1 MVTTRIDLFQNSALL
16 GTAMTLRIA
25 ELGELDN
32 NNNNGNFL
40 FPTNTT
46 LHDDTHHSQLGM
58 TGKFTSS
65 N

>member
-1 MVTTRIDLFQNSALL
+1 MLHCVVAAQNFCN
-16 GTAMTLRIA
+16 
-25 ELGELDN
+25 N

-46 LHDDTHHSQLGM
+46 IHDDTHHSQLGM
-58 TGKFTSS
+58 MGKFTSS

>member
-1 MVTTRIDLFQNSALL
+1 MMHNN
-16 GTAMTLRIA
+16 
-25 ELGELDN
+25 N

-58 TGKFTSS
+58 MGKFTSS